1 MLPACSIYTN
11 IERSLRYGIKYMQR
25 RLPQWLSSKGSI
37 CNAGGLGLIPG
48 LGRSPGGG
56 YSNPL
61 QYSCLENPMD
71 EEPGGL
77 QSIASQR
84 VRHNWSNLALP
95 HIHKA
100 RHRTV
105 YILCSCLY
113 FLFKEKIYSPISIYM
128 YVEWLW
134 LGEGNGN
141 PLQYSCLENP
151 RDRGTWWAAVYGV
164 AQSRTRLKQLSSSSG
179 SRMALK
185 DDRRLKKI
193 VA

>member
-1 MLPACSIYTN
+1 MVL
-11 IERSLRYGIKYMQR
+11 
-25 RLPQWLSSKGSI
+25 SI
-37 CNAGGLGLIPG
+37 CKEGFPSDSAVKDPSVMQEVWVWSLGWEDPLEGGIATH
-48 LGRSPGGG
+48 
-56 YSNPL
+56 SNIL
-61 QYSCLENPMD
+61 VWRTSWT

-77 QSIASQR
+77 QSIVSQR

-105 YILCSCLY
+105 YILYSYLY

-141 PLQYSCLENP
+141 PLQCSCLENP
-151 RDRGTWWAAVYGV
+151 RDRGVWWAAVYGV
-164 AQSRTRLKQLSSSSG
+164 TQSRTRLKWLSSSSG